1 MLYAVCCMLCDVSS
15 LRADPFLV
23 VFLSDTGKVQ
33 WSAPAAFGGMDEV
46 EDLEEEKLKNGE
58 DEPKPLLSTFD
69 LLTGIGL
76 SIYAGEIEAL
86 FGNDLNSITKEWMN
100 LNLST
105 LPQRRLKMLIAKQ
118 SSNLWYS
125 GRTADTNWWMNATT
139 DEVLYYRPKVHQSN
153 QTVVVPVPK
162 NYFGEPP
169 KQEVSRGK
177 RNWKKATSRIKTTV
191 ALNRAFKS
199 KPNTTFDVLADDLD
213 ILVKVHEEDGG
224 DICYTTT
231 ASTVTQSQKSHDSN
245 DVFADELDILVK
257 VHEEDGGDICYT
269 TTASTVTQSQK
280 SPDKVK
286 VNSNLDLAWLSNDL
300 IAYNAKNKSKK
311 KRHRHR

>member
-1 MLYAVCCMLCDVSS
+1 
-15 LRADPFLV
+15 
-23 VFLSDTGKVQ
+23 
-33 WSAPAAFGGMDEV
+33 
-46 EDLEEEKLKNGE
+46 
-58 DEPKPLLSTFD
+58 
-69 LLTGIGL
+69 
-76 SIYAGEIEAL
+76 
-86 FGNDLNSITKEWMN
+86 MN

-231 ASTVTQSQKSHDSN
+231 ASTVTQSQKS
-245 DVFADELDILVK
+245 
-257 VHEEDGGDICYT
+257 
-269 TTASTVTQSQK
+269 
-280 SPDKVK
+280 PDKIK

-311 KRHRHR
+311 TAPTQINVQVAQMHASYDAV